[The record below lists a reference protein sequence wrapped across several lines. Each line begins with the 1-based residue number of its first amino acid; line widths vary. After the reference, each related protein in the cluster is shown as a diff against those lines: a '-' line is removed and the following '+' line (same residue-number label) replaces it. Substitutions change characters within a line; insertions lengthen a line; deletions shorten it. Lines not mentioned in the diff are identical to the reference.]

1 MEGKF
6 SEMYQYISGG
16 RFDGMQTFTQSL
28 IDLYQSGLV
37 TEKEAYGKADRPTEF
52 RLAIEGHITSGSDM
66 QEMGTYQ

>member
-1 MEGKF
+1 
-6 SEMYQYISGG
+6 
-16 RFDGMQTFTQSL
+16 MQTFTQSL